1 MHKTLLALTSLL
13 LLNTA
18 HANEDVVWF
27 YQSFPNVTV
36 TQAAGSNVD
45 ATIYDLCRAKS
56 NTDLQNT
63 VAPSY
68 SDGDSAFGHYTAGV
82 DSYNR
87 VNDTTWQCA
96 YGSAIGSESGP
107 FYLYVYAETK
117 CSDGEEYDRE
127 KRMCVRPEPECVEG
141 ETHLFA
147 GISSPL
153 VQTAPNTVYI
163 VDQTADKT
171 CRKLD
176 SGSRRCSYSK
186 PARSHSC
193 YADSA
198 LSWDSEGNL
207 TSTSVSGHCNY
218 LFVNTG
224 QECSTSAS
232 TLPDGFGG
240 YGLTPSDDGGFTC
253 ADGIVTP
260 GCPDPGNGDGGDG
273 SGSGGDGSGGNGS
286 GGDGGSGGG
295 DTGGGDT
302 DGGNGSGNSGTGGGA
317 ASGLAC
323 GAALA
328 CSGDAI
334 QCAILA
340 QDKKTACA
348 ISDLTN
354 VDQAA
359 LTSMVSG
366 DKFELEEKTFE
377 LTSIFEG
384 TRFLPSQCPVSE
396 ALDLSFGS
404 VSFSYAPMCDF
415 AEWISPIVVLCA
427 TFMGMLII
435 FRD

>member
-1 MHKTLLALTSLL
+1 M
-13 LLNTA
+13 
-18 HANEDVVWF
+18 
-27 YQSFPNVTV
+27 
-36 TQAAGSNVD
+36 
-45 ATIYDLCRAKS
+45 
-56 NTDLQNT
+56 
-63 VAPSY
+63 
-68 SDGDSAFGHYTAGV
+68 
-82 DSYNR
+82 
-87 VNDTTWQCA
+87 
-96 YGSAIGSESGP
+96 
-107 FYLYVYAETK
+107 
-117 CSDGEEYDRE
+117 
-127 KRMCVRPEPECVEG
+127 
-141 ETHLFA
+141 
-147 GISSPL
+147 
-153 VQTAPNTVYI
+153 
-163 VDQTADKT
+163 
-171 CRKLD
+171 
-176 SGSRRCSYSK
+176 
-186 PARSHSC
+186 
-193 YADSA
+193 
-198 LSWDSEGNL
+198 
-207 TSTSVSGHCNY
+207 
-218 LFVNTG
+218 
-224 QECSTSAS
+224 
-232 TLPDGFGG
+232 
-240 YGLTPSDDGGFTC
+240 TPSDDGGFTC